1 MNLAN
6 YIPAIITASVALIVG
21 VGAQF
26 LNSWLTGRREKK
38 KYLREIYEN
47 FISEF
52 FVDILAHLNVSTQP
66 RPDHDVKKDVNI
78 STVIDEMFKKVHY
91 GDKNLQS
98 LSLER
103 KTSKYLDDY
112 KGGTEEILQIKI
124 CYFFLLYSQRI
135 FKKIN
140 FKLDLG
146 VKFQLEHSI
155 KEYAYW
161 YIYSEARDY
170 EEGKNKLKDLTGL
183 AMCKKQVLEQ
193 YSKRSFRKLIACDD
207 LGKWEK
213 FLTEVDEKIQQGSF

>member
-1 MNLAN
+1 MTN

-26 LNSWLTGRREKK
+26 LNNWLTGRREKK
-38 KYLREIYEN
+38 KYLREVYEN

-52 FVDILAHLNVSTQP
+52 FVDILAHLNVSNQP

-91 GDKNLQS
+91 GDRNLQS

-112 KGGTEEILQIKI
+112 KGDTEEILQIKI

-135 FKKIN
+135 FKKIK

-161 YIYSEARDY
+161 YICSEVKTY
-170 EEGKNKLKDLTGL
+170 EEAKNKLKHLTSL
-183 AMCKKQVLEQ
+183 SMSKKQILEQ
-193 YSKRSFRKLIACDD
+193 YSKRYFRKLIARDD
-207 LGKWEK
+207 LCEWKR
-213 FLTEVDEKIQQGSF
+213 FLTEVDEKMQQDSF